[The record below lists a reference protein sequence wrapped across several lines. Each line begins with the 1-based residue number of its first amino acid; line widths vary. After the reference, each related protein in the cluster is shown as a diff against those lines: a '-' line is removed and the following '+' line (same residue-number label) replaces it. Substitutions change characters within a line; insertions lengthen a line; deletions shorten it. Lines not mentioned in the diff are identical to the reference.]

1 MMLRPIGRST
11 LLALVLVGAPGCGDT
26 NTGGLVVSGPP
37 VASVVVTPV
46 TRTIFEGGTAQLT
59 ANVFDSDGAQ
69 IRSAQVRW
77 ESSNTNVASVS
88 SSGLV
93 TGVSAGAAVVTAT
106 ASAGGSEASGSS
118 AITVEAEPSGQGS

>member
-11 LLALVLVGAPGCGDT
+11 LLALVLFGAPGCGDT

-59 ANVFDSDGAQ
+59 ANAFDADGAE
-69 IRSAQVRW
+69 IRSAQVRRH
-77 ESSNTNVASVS
+77 VPGALRGCRRSVS
-88 SSGLV
+88 GC
-93 TGVSAGAAVVTAT
+93 
-106 ASAGGSEASGSS
+106 GSW
-118 AITVEAEPSGQGS
+118 